1 MRITENVLHEA
12 CSEIN
17 TKFEKLGSPHTIHV
31 RQGQYGSG
39 RIVELH
45 DGKRTTSV
53 TNIDESNRAVFAYLQ
68 GMDDAIHN
76 YGKQQ
81 KVAKPSGNKV
91 SLKYK
96 ASGDIFNALFTRC
109 IDHEFDLSVS
119 LEHVIYLSSDIDHA
133 KSSLDINDYEY
144 GRLLEQYRHTV
155 TTATVQANE
164 DVRPTGNVSKL
175 FN

>member
-17 TKFEKLGSPHTIHV
+17 AKLENIGSPHAVHV
-31 RQGQYGSG
+31 RTSQYGSG
-39 RIVELH
+39 RIVNLH
-45 DGKRTTSV
+45 DGKRFTAV
-53 TNIDESNRAVFAYLQ
+53 TNIDDTNKAVFAYLQ

-76 YGKQQ
+76 YGKKQ
-81 KVAKPSGNKV
+81 KAAKPSGNKV

-96 ASGDIFNALFTRC
+96 SSGDIFNALFTRC

-144 GRLLEQYRHTV
+144 GRLLEQYKHTIS
-155 TTATVQANE
+155 TATMQVRE
-164 DVRPTGNVSKL
+164 KVRPAGSIVGLLK
-175 FN
+175 